1 MHISQKWRK
10 ACLVRG
16 SSPAIKYSAHHYSGD
31 LSIITADL
39 VGETFKMHETGAK
52 MNENLPCQ
60 LLDETWD
67 ILQQTGGLRDRED
80 RRQGLDVQARTCI
93 VCEEVRRWREIW
105 T

>member
-1 MHISQKWRK
+1 
-10 ACLVRG
+10 
-16 SSPAIKYSAHHYSGD
+16 
-31 LSIITADL
+31 
-39 VGETFKMHETGAK
+39 MHETGAK

-93 VCEEVRRWREIW
+93 VCEEVHRWREIW